1 MKAKITVL
9 FYLRKSKVNAYKQ
22 VPIYQRMTI
31 NGRSFNVS
39 TGQYVEGTKMK
50 EISVEA
56 RTLQSWH
63 NDTQKMDMQI
73 SVIKVGLYKKP

>member
-1 MKAKITVL
+1 MNILPCVDDYSKLIIILKVIKMKAKITVL

-56 RTLQSWH
+56 RTLQS
-63 NDTQKMDMQI
+63 
-73 SVIKVGLYKKP
+73 